1 MGKNKKMKAV
11 EIAGVMITGA
21 SYNCFATT
29 AVIEAVNNL
38 ARADKKVQESRRK
51 MQDKR
56 TVYRE
61 QGFGAEQIK
70 DMLKGYAEAL
80 KDAEKDRAEA
90 VEAFKA
96 CANYTVYGGRDE
108 FHREQ
113 GFTTRNVFDD
123 IYHHFK
129 LFHDFKSDD
138 FSGLVYKLGFTPNY
152 EELGSKVADDFLTII
167 RALST
172 TANYRK
178 YAGKLDKDGTYN
190 AVDMLRAKEFKE
202 VNDIVLA
209 VRAVVVDFWKANKHF
224 TRLSDGSYDVPSWAF
239 IDGVYD
245 DMAEAPEIA
254 IEAPEAP
261 EAPEDWDNWENWKP
275 YCEAFN

>member
-11 EIAGVMITGA
+11 EIAGIMVTGA
-21 SYNCFATT
+21 KYNCT
-29 AVIEAVNNL
+29 AKKEVIEAINRL
-38 ARADKKVQESRRK
+38 ARVDKKVQEARRK
-51 MQDKR
+51 MQNKR
-56 TVYRE
+56 TLYRE
-61 QGFGAEQIK
+61 QGFSAEEIK
-70 DMLKGYAEAL
+70 KMLKGYADAL
-80 KDAEKDRAEA
+80 NDAEAERSEA
-90 VEAFKA
+90 IEAFKK
-96 CANYTVYGGRDE
+96 CADYVVFGGSDE
-108 FHREQ
+108 FGREI
-113 GFTTRNVFDD
+113 GRTTRNVFDD
-123 IYHHFK
+123 IFHHFK
-129 LFHDFKSDD
+129 LFHDFSIDD

-152 EELGSKVADDFLTII
+152 EEFGSKVADDFLTII

-202 VNDIVLA
+202 VDDIILA

-239 IDGVYD
+239 VDGTYD
-245 DMAEAPEIA
+245 ETATPK
-254 IEAPEAP
+254 APEAP